1 LKQHLPKIREFNI
14 DGVLLMKL
22 DKFDFEEI
30 GIIESD
36 HQEKIKV
43 SKVET
48 SNKNGQWSYNL
59 SFLNHR

>member
-1 LKQHLPKIREFNI
+1 
-14 DGVLLMKL
+14 MKL